1 MPAAAL
7 SCPIWAACDQPV
19 PGELNALF
27 RLLATVA
34 TRSVPA
40 VLAAGSV
47 SVTEAVVVLT
57 TGPICTLATGAV
69 VRAPAGRRTPSW
81 AATAAAR
88 STTAPSV
95 RPSVPGDIG
104 RPYPY
109 AGSFKAS
116 LAVDGHLRT
125 ALGGQH
131 RLARWRTAVAPP
143 AQQQTSAD
151 AEDGDEHDHDPHR
164 EPATR
169 VLGRGRGRGRG
180 DDAGGRHAGQRR
192 PEVGADRAHAGGA
205 GGACRARR
213 G

>member
-143 AQQQTSAD
+143 APRTATSTTTIHI
-151 AEDGDEHDHDPHR
+151 GNP
-164 EPATR
+164 P
-169 VLGRGRGRGRG
+169 
-180 DDAGGRHAGQRR
+180 
-192 PEVGADRAHAGGA
+192 PECLAGA
-205 GGACRARR
+205 GAGAGVTTPGDGTPASAVPRWALTVRTPAAPV
-213 G
+213 GLAEPGVAETEME